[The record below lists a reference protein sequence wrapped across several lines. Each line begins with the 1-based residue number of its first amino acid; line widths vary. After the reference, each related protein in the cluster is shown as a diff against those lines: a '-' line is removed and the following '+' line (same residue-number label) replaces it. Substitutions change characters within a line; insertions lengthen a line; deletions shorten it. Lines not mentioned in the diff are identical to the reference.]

1 MYTNFMGG
9 RWKPSSTYGLTLSY
23 FINDTNKNYKHEYTQ
38 SVYRD
43 GETEPRKN
51 TMYQSCHCIL

>member
-1 MYTNFMGG
+1 MGG